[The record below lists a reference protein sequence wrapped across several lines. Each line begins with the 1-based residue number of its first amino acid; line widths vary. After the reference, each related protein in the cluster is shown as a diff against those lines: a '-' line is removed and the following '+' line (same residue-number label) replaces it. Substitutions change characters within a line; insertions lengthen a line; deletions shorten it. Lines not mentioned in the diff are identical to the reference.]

1 MGSNFRSV
9 NCSKVG
15 AARQLNPGLVIR
27 SCQPA
32 DYRTQDYQLLEQYCV
47 KTIVDLRSTQ
57 ECERYPS
64 LFPGP
69 RQPTITHAAVTRDI
83 RASATYRA
91 MLQEDL
97 SPSGARAMMCA
108 IYSGYPQAAMAGV
121 VRLCEVILRG
131 AGPVLVHCAAGKD
144 RTGFVIAMLLEAIG
158 VEREAIMHDYLLSN
172 DHVAGDIEQQRQ
184 RLMVHFQ
191 LPDHMSPPDG
201 VVSALM
207 GVSAE
212 YLEAAYAAIHQQ
224 FTTVDGYLAAAG
236 ITPTKREQLTHLLC
250 RG

>member
-1 MGSNFRSV
+1 MSNYRRLGALPISGGGSLVANQIVRS
-9 NCSKVG
+9 
-15 AARQLNPGLVIR
+15 A
-27 SCQPA
+27 QPCDFA
-32 DYRTQDYQLLEQYCV
+32 VSDRDVFLSHRIQTV
-47 KTIVDLRSTQ
+47 VDLRSSHERQ
-57 ECERYPS
+57 RYPS
-64 LFPGP
+64 TWLNDQSLSVIYAAIARDLRVSELYRERL
-69 RQPTITHAAVTRDI
+69 RQ
-83 RASATYRA
+83 
-91 MLQEDL
+91 DL
-97 SPSGARAMMCA
+97 SEQGATNTMRA
-108 IYSGYPQAAMAGV
+108 IYSDYPVAAMHSISQ
-121 VRLCEVILRG
+121 LCHTLLARR
-131 AGPVLVHCAAGKD
+131 GPVLVHCAAGKD

-207 GVSAE
+207 GVNTE
-212 YLEAAYAAIHQQ
+212 YLEAAYAAIYQQ

-236 ITPTKREQLTHLLC
+236 ITPTKREQLTRLLC